1 MTRAEPSR
9 AEPRRRN
16 RGGERHDGGATTGSI
31 IEKNGF
37 SNASQLEEEMEE
49 EKEEAYGDDLLR
61 QLRRRTSF
69 RWIGEEPWR
78 DNEGTVASFEGCCS
92 LPRRKLVPSAKT
104 WLWWIWRTRT
114 REDWELFYL
123 HALRSFLD
131 RSFVAPRRIF
141 PFSYA

>member
-37 SNASQLEEEMEE
+37 SNASQLEEEME
-49 EKEEAYGDDLLR
+49 KEEAYGDDLLR

-78 DNEGTVASFEGCCS
+78 DTLLPSRDVARFLDENSF
-92 LPRRKLVPSAKT
+92 LPRKRGSGGSGGRERAKT
-104 WLWWIWRTRT
+104 GNSFIYTRCV
-114 REDWELFYL
+114 LF
-123 HALRSFLD
+123 
-131 RSFVAPRRIF
+131 
-141 PFSYA
+141 

>member
-1 MTRAEPSR
+1 MSSNWVGCHFDTVQGIKGIPRLARAINLERGERLRGTTRAEPSR

-92 LPRRKLVPSAKT
+92 LPR
-104 WLWWIWRTRT
+104 
-114 REDWELFYL
+114 
-123 HALRSFLD
+123 
-131 RSFVAPRRIF
+131 
-141 PFSYA
+141 